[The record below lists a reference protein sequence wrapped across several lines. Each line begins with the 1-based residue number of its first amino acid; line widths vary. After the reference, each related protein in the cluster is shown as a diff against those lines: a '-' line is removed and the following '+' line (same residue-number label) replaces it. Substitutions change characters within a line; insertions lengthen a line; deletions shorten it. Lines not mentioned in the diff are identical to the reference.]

1 MESRY
6 RAAEV
11 ERYKETY
18 APALGLDLA
27 LRIYSA
33 RLLGEDPELVFQR
46 GGSASVKAR
55 EIDLY
60 GQDVDVLHV
69 SGDDEDL
76 ATIQPKGFA
85 ACDLVSLR
93 RLADR
98 AGTSDEEMLS
108 ELARRTLWPG
118 APPPSTYAPVHAIL
132 PGKYVDHAQADAI
145 LAVIN
150 QPGGADIVREIF
162 GDRALF
168 VPYAPP
174 GMALARRVLEASRAR
189 PGSGSTTGSGARI
202 SIVVADRNGIFTWGE
217 TAEGCYE
224 QMIAAVTRVERYIAD
239 TRLPGSRPTIS
250 AADPELYARLAPI
263 ARGELERASG
273 RPWIL
278 AWKTTPQMRAFCDR
292 MDMTLLAQLG
302 CAAPDHATVMRPR
315 PLVLREVDA
324 TVASIARKR
333 VHDGISDYA
342 AAYEEYVR
350 RASGS
355 RRAAQGQGAPDAVPR
370 VILFEGLGALA
381 AAADGASAERAAN
394 LCERTAAIIDAAYSM
409 QGYQPASDSDF
420 YDAEHGA
427 VGRARIERAEAAAVR
442 PLDRRIALVTGGAA
456 GVGLAAARALLRA
469 GAHVVLADRSQAALE
484 EVAQELEG
492 DHPKRVAHIACDVSV
507 EAQARRA
514 ASHASSSFG
523 GLDILVSSAP
533 PACSTSSIPIISGV
547 GGAPAP
553 ELGALH
559 TTAGSS
565 AFRSAL
571 EQTLMGHQNA
581 ARAAVEVMLL
591 QGTGGSLLFLMS
603 KGAWSSGPEAGPC
616 SVAEAG
622 LLALMRQY
630 AIDVGAH
637 HIRSNAVSHD
647 RDRAR
652 ASLLAR
658 EATADDVAAA
668 IVFLA
673 TAEATT
679 GCVLTVDGGSAA
691 PCVR

>member
-108 ELARRTLWPG
+108 ELSRRTLWPG
-118 APPPSTYAPVHAIL
+118 APLPSAYAPVHAIL
-132 PGKYVDHAQADAI
+132 PGKYVDHAQADTI
-145 LAVIN
+145 LAVVN

-189 PGSGSTTGSGARI
+189 PGFGSTTGSSARI
-202 SIVVADRNGIFTWGE
+202 SLVVADRNGIFTWGE

-224 QMIAAVTRVERYIAD
+224 QMIAAVTRAERYVAD

-278 AWKTTPQMRAFCDR
+278 AWKTTAQMRGFCDR

-302 CAAPDHATVMRPR
+302 CAAPDHATVMKPR

-342 AAYEEYVR
+342 AAYEEYLR

-355 RRAAQGQGAPDAVPR
+355 RRAAQGGPDAAPR

-381 AAADGASAERAAN
+381 AAADGASAERAAS

-409 QGYQPASDSDF
+409 QGYHPASDSDF
-420 YDAEHGA
+420 FDAEHGA
-427 VGRARIERAEAAAVR
+427 VGRARVERAEAAAAR
-442 PLDRRIALVTGGAA
+442 PLDRRIALVSGGAA

-484 EVAQELEG
+484 EAAQGLEA

-533 PACSTSSIPIISGV
+533 AACSPSSIPSA

-553 ELGALH
+553 LQELGALH
-559 TTAGSS
+559 TTAGSA
-565 AFRSAL
+565 AFRAAL
-571 EQTLMGHQNA
+571 EQTLMAHQNA

-591 QGTGGSLLFLMS
+591 QGTGGSLLFLTS
-603 KGAWSSGPEAGPC
+603 KGAWSAGPEAGPC
-616 SVAEAG
+616 SVAEAS

-637 HIRSNAVSHD
+637 RIRSNAVSHD
-647 RDRAR
+647 RDRGR

-691 PCVR
+691 HGVR